1 MKQEKTQ
8 MNKAS
13 KNYYKDLKLS
23 FPCKGKQETQLL
35 HDISLRINELN
46 VQNQHITYEELCD
59 ELGSPF
65 EIVSDYFDNADSCY
79 LAKKMRTSH
88 YLRIFLIGLAILALI
103 LTGIYTLYLQKA
115 LDIVKESQ
123 IIYVEEYIE

>member
-1 MKQEKTQ
+1 

-13 KNYYKDLKLS
+13 KKYYKDLKLS
-23 FPCKGKQETQLL
+23 FPCKGKQEKRLL

-46 VQNQHITYEELCD
+46 VQNQHISYEELCN
-59 ELGSPF
+59 ELGSPY
-65 EIVSDYFDNADSCY
+65 EILSDYFDNAEPSY
-79 LAKKMRTSH
+79 LVKKMRTAH

-103 LTGIYTLYLQKA
+103 LSGIRTLYLQKA
-115 LDIVKESQ
+115 LDIVKKDQ